1 MRRYSTNQKGAVSI
15 EFVMAFVV
23 FFMLFYGMV
32 SLFFPLLLSATYEEL
47 SSEALREAVIVRSL
61 PTPRNINSEQRQA
74 HIDGAI
80 AQAVNSVV
88 ESSWLPEKWR
98 QHCPGYSSY
107 IKVSSQ
113 VISTCIGHK
122 KPSSILPQITL
133 LGYEIVKL
141 PETIQGESVI
151 SF

>member
-1 MRRYSTNQKGAVSI
+1 MSRYNNKQKGAVSI
-15 EFVMAFVV
+15 EFAMAFVI

-61 PTPRNINSEQRQA
+61 PVPRSIDSAQRKA
-74 HIDGAI
+74 HIDGATT
-80 AQAVNSVV
+80 QAVNSVV
-88 ESSWLPEKWR
+88 ENSWLPEKWR
-98 QHCPGYSSY
+98 QHCPGYNSY
-107 IKVSSQ
+107 IKVSNQ
-113 VISTCIGHK
+113 VISTCIGHT